1 MSIAK
6 KKEVWLMKPSPGAH
20 KTNDSI
26 ALAIV
31 LRDMFGL
38 AARSKEAIKL
48 CKDGRVKVDGRV
60 VKDPRFPIGFM
71 DVVELPE
78 ISITYYMDLDGLG
91 RLTPKREG
99 RNFKLLKVMGKTALR
114 GGKQQLSLSDGRTLV
129 SAEKCKVGDTLKMS
143 IPEFKVV
150 GQFPLKAG
158 AKCVILSGK
167 NAGTHCTLQ
176 SITPGTVGARAM
188 ASVKTDA
195 GEEIKT
201 VLHYMYAIG

>member
-1 MSIAK
+1 MAKHGNSHKLKRLNASGRMSIAK

-71 DVVELPE
+71 PP
-78 ISITYYMDLDGLG
+78 I
-91 RLTPKREG
+91 
-99 RNFKLLKVMGKTALR
+99 
-114 GGKQQLSLSDGRTLV
+114 
-129 SAEKCKVGDTLKMS
+129 
-143 IPEFKVV
+143 
-150 GQFPLKAG
+150 
-158 AKCVILSGK
+158 
-167 NAGTHCTLQ
+167 
-176 SITPGTVGARAM
+176 
-188 ASVKTDA
+188 DA
-195 GEEIKT
+195 
-201 VLHYMYAIG
+201 